1 MPKGYTTRQQIE
13 NYLLITIDPTF
24 YAQVNSWIEQME
36 KYIDQLTGRN
46 FVADAVATERL
57 FDGNNANIFPLDD
70 CISITKVEQGDGSI
84 SVASSIWTALI
95 KDEDYMEY
103 PANHTAD
110 GLPISEIRYLGGVFY
125 RGFQNIK
132 VKAKWGYSVAAPT
145 DIITVATILVA
156 GIINY
161 SLNAEGEVKSMS
173 IGRYTVTY
181 KDEKSW
187 QDFDRIKGILEYYK
201 KYDL

>member
-13 NYLLITIDPTF
+13 NYLLITIDSSF
-24 YAQVNSWIEQME
+24 YTQVDSWIEQIE
-36 KYIDQLTGRN
+36 KYIDQVTGRN
-46 FVADAVATERL
+46 FVADATATERL
-57 FDGNNANIFPLDD
+57 FDGNDCNIMPIDD
-70 CISITKVEQGDGSI
+70 CVSITEVKQGDGTRFA
-84 SVASSIWTALI
+84 ASTDWETLV

-110 GLPISEIRYLGGVFY
+110 ELPISELRKLGQIFY
-125 RGFQNIK
+125 RGFQNLK
-132 VKAKWGYSVAAPT
+132 VKAKWGYSASAPK
-145 DIITVATILVA
+145 DIMTVATVLVA

-161 SLNAEGEVKSMS
+161 SLNAEGEVKSMA
-173 IGRYTVTY
+173 IGRYNVTY
-181 KDEKSW
+181 KDEKQW

>member
-1 MPKGYTTRQQIE
+1 MSKGYTTRQQIE
-13 NYLLITIDPTF
+13 NYLLITIDSSF
-24 YAQVNSWIEQME
+24 YTQVDSWITQIE

-46 FVADAVATERL
+46 FVADTVASERL
-57 FDGNNANIFPLDD
+57 FDGNNCNIMPIGD
-70 CISITKVEQGDGSI
+70 CISITEVKQGDGTNN
-84 SVASSIWTALI
+84 SVSSEWDLLV

-110 GLPISEIRYLGGVFY
+110 DLPISELRKLGQIFQ
-125 RGFQNIK
+125 RGFQNLKI
-132 VKAKWGYSVAAPT
+132 KAKWGYSIAVPE
-145 DIITVATILVA
+145 DIMTVATVLVA

-161 SLNAEGEVKSMS
+161 SLNAEGEVKSMA
-173 IGRYTVTY
+173 IGRYNVTY
-181 KDEKSW
+181 KDEKQW